1 MKKAPKRLTQK
12 DYYAFTI
19 NRLVKKCDD
28 LSLLDFVYQFL
39 AKSMHQTAETTSE
52 NKEQGK

>member
-12 DYYAFTI
+12 DYYVFAI

-28 LSLLDFVYQFL
+28 LSLLDFVYQL
-39 AKSMHQTAETTSE
+39 LMKSMYPKAETTSE
-52 NKEQGK
+52 NKE

>member
-39 AKSMHQTAETTSE
+39 AKSMYQKAETTSE
-52 NKEQGK
+52 NKE